1 MKSTI
6 SKPVFVPSVLFI
18 SIIVIFTFINPTLAN
33 EFFTSTKNF
42 VSEKFG
48 WLYMLSVAIFT
59 LFALFLA
66 LSKFGKF
73 KLGPD
78 QSKPNY
84 SNLSWF
90 AMLFSTGMGIG
101 IVFWGIAEP
110 VFHYANPPV
119 GDKETIESAKNAM
132 SIVFF
137 HWGLNAW
144 AIYAIVGLV
153 LAYFS
158 FRHGLPLSI
167 RSALYPLIGDKIYGK
182 IGHTVDTVAVLGT
195 IFGIATS
202 LGLGVLQINSGLNY
216 AFGIENSLTN
226 QIILIIIIC
235 SIALISVTLGLDAGI
250 KRLSMLNLVLA
261 FALLMFVLIFGPTF
275 YILDSFVQNIG
286 TYFSS
291 IVQQTFN
298 MYTYEKEASWLSSW
312 TLFYWAWWISW
323 APFVGMFIARV
334 SRGRTIKEFVI
345 GVLFVPVGFTFI
357 WMSVFGNSA
366 LHLII
371 EKGENALAS
380 AITNDVSIALFKF
393 LEYFPFSS
401 ITAIFV
407 VVLVAI
413 FFITSSDSGSLVV
426 DTIASGGNTQN
437 PVWQRAFWA
446 SSQGVVA
453 IAMLLAGGFEAL
465 QSASIVIALPFV
477 VVLLIACWGIYKALN
492 LEYIRS
498 ESLQHHMN
506 AGRHGRI
513 CGTWQNR
520 LNRII
525 EFPKPKE
532 TRRFINEELLEAM
545 NIVKKELEKYSWIVE
560 ITNDKQKSISTIRV
574 EHSGDF
580 DFIYEVRARN
590 YDTPSYAYPENVN
603 PNKEQKKYA
612 RAEVSLQDGNK
623 AYDIYGYDSEVIVN
637 DIIDQFEKHRHFL
650 NNTSS
655 LNPVIPVDN

>member
-1 MKSTI
+1 MNSTI
-6 SKPVFVPSVLFI
+6 LKPVFVPSVLFI
-18 SIIVIFTFINPTLAN
+18 SILVIFTFINPSLAN
-33 EFFTSTKNF
+33 EIFISTKNF
-42 VSEKFG
+42 ISQKFA
-48 WLYMLSVAIFT
+48 WLYMLSIAIFT
-59 LFALFLA
+59 FFAFFLA

-78 QSKPNY
+78 QSKPAF
-84 SNLSWF
+84 SNFSWF

-110 VFHYANPPV
+110 VVHYTNPPV
-119 GDKETIESAKNAM
+119 GTKESIESARNAM
-132 SIVFF
+132 NIVFF

-182 IGHTVDTVAVLGT
+182 IGHTVDTIAVLGT

-216 AFGIENSLTN
+216 VFDIDISLIN
-226 QIILIIIIC
+226 QIILIVLIC
-235 SIALISVTLGLDAGI
+235 AIAMVSVVLGLDAGI
-250 KRLSMLNLVLA
+250 KRLSILNLFLA
-261 FALLMFVLIFGPTF
+261 FALLIFVIIVGPSF

-286 TYFSS
+286 EYLSN
-291 IVQQTFN
+291 IVKQTFN
-298 MYTYEKEASWLSSW
+298 MYSYEGKSSWLSSW

-334 SRGRTIKEFVI
+334 SRGRTIREFII

-357 WMSVFGNSA
+357 WMTVFGNSA
-366 LHLII
+366 LYLII
-371 EKGENALAS
+371 NEGYTALS
-380 AITNDVSIALFKF
+380 QAISNDVSIAIFKF
-393 LEYFPFSS
+393 LEFFPFSS
-401 ITAIFV
+401 ITSILV
-407 VVLVAI
+407 VILIAI

-426 DTIASGGNTQN
+426 DTIASGGNSNN

-446 SSQGVVA
+446 SSQGIVA
-453 IAMLLAGGFEAL
+453 IAMLIAGGFEAL
-465 QSASIVIALPFV
+465 QSASIIIGLPFAII
-477 VVLLIACWGIYKALN
+477 LLISCWGIYKALN

-506 AGRHGRI
+506 AGRHGEI

-525 EFPKPKE
+525 EFPKPDE
-532 TRRFINEELLEAM
+532 TRKFIDKEIIEAM
-545 NIVKKELEKYSWIVE
+545 NIVKEELEKYAWVVE
-560 ITNDKQKSISTIRV
+560 VTNNERKSISTLRV

-580 DFIYEVRARN
+580 DFIYEVRLRN
-590 YDTPSYAYPENVN
+590 YDTPPYAYPENIN
-603 PNKEQKKYA
+603 PQKEQKKYG
-612 RAEVSLQDGNK
+612 RAEVFLQDGNK
-623 AYDIYGYDSEVIVN
+623 AYDIYGYDIEVIVN

-655 LNPVIPVDN
+655 LNPVVPVD

>member
-1 MKSTI
+1 MNSTI
-6 SKPVFVPSVLFI
+6 LKPVFVPSVLFI
-18 SIIVIFTFINPTLAN
+18 SILVIFTFINPSLAN
-33 EFFTSTKNF
+33 EIFISTKNF
-42 VSEKFG
+42 ISQKFA
-48 WLYMLSVAIFT
+48 WLYMLSIAIFT
-59 LFALFLA
+59 FFAFFLA

-78 QSKPNY
+78 QSKPSF
-84 SNLSWF
+84 SNFSWF

-110 VFHYANPPV
+110 VVHYTNPPI
-119 GDKETIESAKNAM
+119 GAKESIESARNAM
-132 SIVFF
+132 NIVFF

-182 IGHTVDTVAVLGT
+182 IGHTVDTIAVLGT

-216 AFGIENSLTN
+216 VFDIDISLVN
-226 QIILIIIIC
+226 QIILIVLIC
-235 SIALISVTLGLDAGI
+235 AIAMVSVVLGLDSGI
-250 KRLSMLNLVLA
+250 KRLSILNLFLA
-261 FALLMFVLIFGPTF
+261 FALLVFVIIVGPSF

-286 TYFSS
+286 VYLSN
-291 IVQQTFN
+291 IVKQTFN
-298 MYTYEKEASWLSSW
+298 MYSYEGKSSWLSSW

-334 SRGRTIKEFVI
+334 SRGRTIREFII

-357 WMSVFGNSA
+357 WMTVFGNSA
-366 LHLII
+366 LYLII
-371 EKGENALAS
+371 NEGYTALS
-380 AITNDVSIALFKF
+380 QAISNDVSIAIFKF
-393 LEYFPFSS
+393 LEFFPFSS
-401 ITAIFV
+401 VTSILV
-407 VVLVAI
+407 VILVAI

-426 DTIASGGNTQN
+426 DTIASGGNSNN

-446 SSQGVVA
+446 SSQGIVA
-453 IAMLLAGGFEAL
+453 IAMLIAGGFEAL
-465 QSASIVIALPFV
+465 QSASIIIGLPFAII
-477 VVLLIACWGIYKALN
+477 LLISCWGIYKALN

-506 AGRHGRI
+506 AGRHGEI

-525 EFPKPKE
+525 EFPKPDE
-532 TRRFINEELLEAM
+532 TRKFIDKEIIEAM
-545 NIVKKELEKYSWIVE
+545 NIVKKELEKYAWIVE
-560 ITNDKQKSISTIRV
+560 VTNNEKKSISTLRV

-580 DFIYEVRARN
+580 DFIYEVRLRS
-590 YDTPSYAYPENVN
+590 YDTPPYAYPENIN
-603 PNKEQKKYA
+603 PQKEQKKYA
-612 RAEVSLQDGNK
+612 RAEVFLQDGNK
-623 AYDIYGYDSEVIVN
+623 AYDIYGYDIEVIVN

-655 LNPVIPVDN
+655 LNPVVPVD

>member
-216 AFGIENSLTN
+216 AFGIENSLIN

-334 SRGRTIKEFVI
+334 SRGRTIREFVI

-401 ITAIFV
+401 ISAIFV

-426 DTIASGGNTQN
+426 DTIASGGNTNN
-437 PVWQRAFWA
+437 PVWQRVFWA

-477 VVLLIACWGIYKALN
+477 VVLLIACWGIYKALK

-545 NIVKKELEKYSWIVE
+545 NIVKNELEKYSWIVE

-655 LNPVIPVDN
+655 LNPVIPID

>member
-1 MKSTI
+1 M
-6 SKPVFVPSVLFI
+6 L
-18 SIIVIFTFINPTLAN
+18 SIAIFTF
-33 EFFTSTKNF
+33 
-42 VSEKFG
+42 
-48 WLYMLSVAIFT
+48 
-59 LFALFLA
+59 FAFFLA

-78 QSKPNY
+78 QSKPAF
-84 SNLSWF
+84 SNFSWF

-110 VFHYANPPV
+110 VVHYTNPPV
-119 GDKETIESAKNAM
+119 GTKESIESAKNAM
-132 SIVFF
+132 NLVFF

-182 IGHTVDTVAVLGT
+182 IGHTVDTIAVLGT

-216 AFGIENSLTN
+216 VFDIDISLIN
-226 QIILIIIIC
+226 QIILIVLIC
-235 SIALISVTLGLDAGI
+235 AIAMVSVVLGLDAGI
-250 KRLSMLNLVLA
+250 KRLSILNLFLA
-261 FALLMFVLIFGPTF
+261 FLLLLFVIIVGPSF

-286 TYFSS
+286 EYLSN
-291 IVQQTFN
+291 IVKQTFN
-298 MYTYEKEASWLSSW
+298 MYSYEDKSSWLSSW

-334 SRGRTIKEFVI
+334 SRGRTIREFII

-357 WMSVFGNSA
+357 WMTVFGNSA
-366 LHLII
+366 LYLII
-371 EKGENALAS
+371 NEGYTALS
-380 AITNDVSIALFKF
+380 QAISNDVSIAIFKF
-393 LEYFPFSS
+393 LEFFPFSS
-401 ITAIFV
+401 ITSILV
-407 VVLVAI
+407 VILIAI

-426 DTIASGGNTQN
+426 DTIASGGNSNN

-446 SSQGVVA
+446 SSQGIVA
-453 IAMLLAGGFEAL
+453 IAMLIAGGFEAL
-465 QSASIVIALPFV
+465 QSASIIIGLPFAII
-477 VVLLIACWGIYKALN
+477 LLISCWGIYKALN

-506 AGRHGRI
+506 AGRHGEI

-525 EFPKPKE
+525 EFPKPDE
-532 TRRFINEELLEAM
+532 TRKFIDKEIIEAM
-545 NIVKKELEKYSWIVE
+545 NIVKEELEKYAWVVE
-560 ITNDKQKSISTIRV
+560 VTNNERKSISTLRV

-580 DFIYEVRARN
+580 DFIYEVRLRN
-590 YDTPSYAYPENVN
+590 YDTPPYAYPENIN
-603 PNKEQKKYA
+603 PQKEQKKYG
-612 RAEVSLQDGNK
+612 RAEVFLQDGNK
-623 AYDIYGYDSEVIVN
+623 AYDIYGYDIEVIVN

-655 LNPVIPVDN
+655 LNPVVPVD

>member
-1 MKSTI
+1 MNSTI
-6 SKPVFVPSVLFI
+6 LKPVFVPSVLFI
-18 SIIVIFTFINPTLAN
+18 SILVIFTFINPSLAN
-33 EFFTSTKNF
+33 EIFISTKNF
-42 VSEKFG
+42 ISQKFA
-48 WLYMLSVAIFT
+48 WLYMLSIAIFT
-59 LFALFLA
+59 FFAFFLA

-78 QSKPNY
+78 QSKPAF
-84 SNLSWF
+84 SNFSWF

-110 VFHYANPPV
+110 VVHYTNPPV
-119 GDKETIESAKNAM
+119 GTKESIESARNAM
-132 SIVFF
+132 NIVFF

-182 IGHTVDTVAVLGT
+182 IGHTVDTIAVLGT

-216 AFGIENSLTN
+216 VFDIDISLIN
-226 QIILIIIIC
+226 QIILIVLIC
-235 SIALISVTLGLDAGI
+235 AIAMVSVVLGLDAGI
-250 KRLSMLNLVLA
+250 KRLSILNLFLA
-261 FALLMFVLIFGPTF
+261 FALLIFVIIVGPSF

-286 TYFSS
+286 EYLSN
-291 IVQQTFN
+291 IVKQTFN
-298 MYTYEKEASWLSSW
+298 MYSYEGKSSWLSSW

-334 SRGRTIKEFVI
+334 SRGRTIREFII

-357 WMSVFGNSA
+357 WMTVFGNSA
-366 LHLII
+366 LYLII
-371 EKGENALAS
+371 NEGYTALS
-380 AITNDVSIALFKF
+380 QAISNDVSIAIFKF
-393 LEYFPFSS
+393 LEFFPFSS
-401 ITAIFV
+401 ITSILV
-407 VVLVAI
+407 VILIAI
-413 FFITSSDSGSLVV
+413 FFITSSDSGALVV
-426 DTIASGGNTQN
+426 DTIASGGNSNN

-446 SSQGVVA
+446 SSQGIVA
-453 IAMLLAGGFEAL
+453 IAMLIAGGFEAL
-465 QSASIVIALPFV
+465 QSASIIIGLPFAII
-477 VVLLIACWGIYKALN
+477 LLISCWGIYKALN

-506 AGRHGRI
+506 AGRHGEI

-525 EFPKPKE
+525 EFPKPDE
-532 TRRFINEELLEAM
+532 TRKFIDKEIIEAM
-545 NIVKKELEKYSWIVE
+545 NIVKEELEKYAWVVE
-560 ITNDKQKSISTIRV
+560 VTNNERKSISTLRV

-580 DFIYEVRARN
+580 DFIYEVRLRN
-590 YDTPSYAYPENVN
+590 YDTPPYAYPENIN
-603 PNKEQKKYA
+603 PQKEQKKYG
-612 RAEVSLQDGNK
+612 RAEVFLQDGNK
-623 AYDIYGYDSEVIVN
+623 AYDIYGYDIEVIVN

-655 LNPVIPVDN
+655 LNPVVPVD